1 MPEAVI
7 GTLRWICG
15 VLRKEKIPFQV
26 VGDIAILLEGASPLV
41 STVELL
47 VSAKSL
53 PRFICMVQDRITE
66 YPWRRRN
73 ERWDLVMMVLNND
86 DVVVSVGVID
96 GARVRV
102 GTSSEWVDVVIDLEA
117 SRVVTLRDVEIP
129 IASHSELTTEMRLP
143 TPGEEFP

>member
-47 VSAKSL
+47 ISAKSL
-53 PRFICMVQDRITE
+53 PRLIRTVQGRITE

-86 DVVVSVGVID
+86 DVVVSIGIID

-102 GTSSEWVDVVIDLEA
+102 GTSSEWVDAVIDLEA
-117 SRVVTLRDVEIP
+117 SRVVTLRGVEIP
-129 IASHSELTTEMRLP
+129 IASRSELATELRLP
-143 TPGEEFP
+143 TPGEEFT

>member
-7 GTLRWICG
+7 GTLCWICG

-41 STVELL
+41 STVELI

-53 PRFICMVQDRITE
+53 PRLIRTAQDRITE

-102 GTSSEWVDVVIDLEA
+102 GTSREWVDVVIDLEA
-117 SRVVTLRDVEIP
+117 SRVVTLRGVEIP
-129 IASHSELTTEMRLP
+129 IASRSELATELRLP

>member
-7 GTLRWICG
+7 GTLCWICG

-53 PRFICMVQDRITE
+53 PRLIRTVQDRITE

-102 GTSSEWVDVVIDLEA
+102 GTSREWVDVVIDLEA
-117 SRVVTLRDVEIP
+117 SRVVTLRGVEIP
-129 IASHSELTTEMRLP
+129 IASRSELATELRLP

>member
-26 VGDIAILLEGASPLV
+26 VGDIATLLEGASPLV
-41 STVELL
+41 STVELF

-53 PRFICMVQDRITE
+53 PRLIRTVQDRITE

-86 DVVVSVGVID
+86 DVVVSVGIID
-96 GARVRV
+96 GARARF
-102 GTSSEWVDVVIDLEA
+102 GTSSEWMDVVIDLEA
-117 SRVVTLRDVEIP
+117 SRVVTFRGVEIP
-129 IASHSELTTEMRLP
+129 IASHSELAIELRLP

>member
-26 VGDIAILLEGASPLV
+26 VGDIATLLEGASPLV
-41 STVELL
+41 STVELF

-53 PRFICMVQDRITE
+53 PRLIRTVQDRITE

-86 DVVVSVGVID
+86 DIVVSVGIID
-96 GARVRV
+96 GARARV

-117 SRVVTLRDVEIP
+117 SRVVTFRGVEIP
-129 IASHSELTTEMRLP
+129 IASRSELAIELRLP

>member
-26 VGDIAILLEGASPLV
+26 VGDIATLLEGASPLV
-41 STVELL
+41 STVELF

-53 PRFICMVQDRITE
+53 PRLIRTVQDRITE

-86 DVVVSVGVID
+86 DVVVS
-96 GARVRV
+96 ARARF
-102 GTSSEWVDVVIDLEA
+102 GTSSEWMDVVIDLEA
-117 SRVVTLRDVEIP
+117 SRVVTFRGVEIP
-129 IASHSELTTEMRLP
+129 IASRSELATELRLP
-143 TPGEEFP
+143 TPGEECP

>member
-7 GTLRWICG
+7 GTLCWICG

-53 PRFICMVQDRITE
+53 PRLIRTVQDRIT
-66 YPWRRRN
+66 
-73 ERWDLVMMVLNND
+73 
-86 DVVVSVGVID
+86 
-96 GARVRV
+96 
-102 GTSSEWVDVVIDLEA
+102 
-117 SRVVTLRDVEIP
+117 
-129 IASHSELTTEMRLP
+129 
-143 TPGEEFP
+143 

>member
-7 GTLRWICG
+7 GTLCWICG

-53 PRFICMVQDRITE
+53 PRLIRAVQDRITE

-73 ERWDLVMMVLNND
+73 ERWALVMMVLNND

-102 GTSSEWVDVVIDLEA
+102 GTSSEWVDAVIDLEA
-117 SRVVTLRDVEIP
+117 SRVVTLRGVEIP
-129 IASHSELTTEMRLP
+129 IASRSELATELRLP

>member
-7 GTLRWICG
+7 GTLCWICG

-53 PRFICMVQDRITE
+53 PRLIRTVQDRITE

-102 GTSSEWVDVVIDLEA
+102 GTSREWVDVVIDLEA
-117 SRVVTLRDVEIP
+117 SRVVTLRGVEIP
-129 IASHSELTTEMRLP
+129 IASRSELATELRLP
-143 TPGEEFP
+143 TPGEEFT